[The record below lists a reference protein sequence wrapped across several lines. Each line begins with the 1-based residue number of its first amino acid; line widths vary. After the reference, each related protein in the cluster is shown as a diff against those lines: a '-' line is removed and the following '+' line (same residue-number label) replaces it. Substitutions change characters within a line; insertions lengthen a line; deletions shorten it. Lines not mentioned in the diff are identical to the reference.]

1 MPVCVTSGGEGLKHK
16 SIKTY
21 LAGIRFLHIAE
32 GEDDPFQPSLL
43 RLHYIMQEIKRCEAQ
58 KGVERRPRLPVSPGI
73 LRKLKQIWEGEPTQ
87 PNRTMLW
94 AACCLG
100 YFGFLRMGE
109 MTVPSQEGYDPGVH
123 LNNNDVQVDD
133 TASPKVLRV
142 SIKQSKTDPFRKG
155 IDIFVGK
162 TFSDLCPVS
171 AMLNYLVEGG
181 ERAHCLC

>member
-1 MPVCVTSGGEGLKHK
+1 
-16 SIKTY
+16 
-21 LAGIRFLHIAE
+21 
-32 GEDDPFQPSLL
+32 
-43 RLHYIMQEIKRCEAQ
+43 
-58 KGVERRPRLPVSPGI
+58 
-73 LRKLKQIWEGEPTQ
+73 
-87 PNRTMLW
+87 
-94 AACCLG
+94 
-100 YFGFLRMGE
+100 